1 MMGKLKGFI
10 LFIAFTF
17 FLQSG
22 YALEDTLVLHN
33 GNMIMGAV
41 TSINHYTVSFKYT
54 NENTEQQL
62 SNFAIKQIQ
71 FESGRT
77 QMITE
82 KISIQGEEDWEK
94 VIILEDKEQR
104 TGLKRI
110 SDINAHTKFINLH
123 TANSGNNKVTEKLKR
138 EAAKLNCPFI
148 LINFDRATVY
158 NGLIKS
164 WGAIQEIKKAF
175 CYNY

>member
-1 MMGKLKGFI
+1 MWKLI
-10 LFIAFTF
+10 RLTLFIVLAF
-17 FLQSG
+17 FLETG

-33 GNMIMGAV
+33 GNKIIGLV
-41 TSINHYTVSFKYT
+41 TSLNHYIITFKYK
-54 NENTEQQL
+54 NEKAEQQL
-62 SNFAIKQIQ
+62 SNYAIEKIQ

-77 QMITE
+77 QLIND
-82 KISIQGEEDWEK
+82 KIIIQGEEDWEK
-94 VIILEDKEQR
+94 VIMLEDKEQR

-110 SDINAHTKFINLH
+110 SDISVHTKFINLH

-138 EAAKLNCPFI
+138 EAAKLNCPF
-148 LINFDRATVY
+148 LLVNFERATVY

>member
-1 MMGKLKGFI
+1 MWKLI
-10 LFIAFTF
+10 RLTLSIVLIF
-17 FLQSG
+17 FLQTG

-33 GNMIMGAV
+33 GNKIIGTV
-41 TSINHYTVSFKYT
+41 SSINHYTISFKYK
-54 NENTEQQL
+54 NEKTEQQL
-62 SNFAIKQIQ
+62 SNYAIEKIQ

-77 QMITE
+77 QLITE

-110 SDINAHTKFINLH
+110 SDIHAHTKFINLH

-138 EAAKLNCPFI
+138 EAAKLNCPFL